1 MIVLKKCDL
10 KTGVTDLIK
19 RFSSISDAFS
29 ELECIANLF
38 SDIRWFENGFDVIV
52 EGDAIVRYQ
61 ICLG

>member
-10 KTGVTDLIK
+10 KTGVNDLIK
-19 RFSSISDAFS
+19 RFNSPSDAFL
-29 ELECIANLF
+29 ELESISKLF
-38 SDIRWFENGFDVIV
+38 SNVRWFENGFDVIV